1 MDLVLYHHNHTKSN
15 YPDLCSILKKADHH
29 SASEREDIDDTQEV
43 NKTPLISLFS
53 KIVLEGNGKVDEQYI
68 PLNKLSLDDGSFNNL
83 KPAAKKDTMG
93 GWNLV
98 PEYNRLWDEF
108 NSEFELIQNKTD
120 FNTLLALLKKYAS
133 TMPSAA
139 YKSKSDIS
147 LYDHSK
153 TTAALAVSRYLFNR
167 DGDVKL
173 TQKDDLNCYLAI
185 EGDISGIQKFIFK
198 ISSPQEAQSGMSKRL
213 RGRSLYL
220 TLLCDAIA
228 TYIAE
233 ELELCEANILFCGG
247 GRFTIIGPETWY
259 KLTTKA
265 LLDTGQYDKCINL
278 STEALL
284 NLSEFTYDNDVW
296 FKWRIAKSFNQL
308 GEYDQSVDYLND
320 IKQFKNDW
328 FIDNLMAENYFFKN
342 DWDNALKYALSA
354 ALAKGDTD
362 KKVNL
367 YSLIEDILNK
377 KNKQKEADIH
387 AYLVYTIRKRHNWNI
402 DENLEYKIEK
412 AGFDLDNEDYFTIE
426 KHLHHLWEE
435 YLYKNQELKKG
446 VIVSVLPNKKAGFIR
461 CDEYPDNLYFSMNEF
476 KHNITLAKTG
486 QNVTFYEADG
496 FDKKKNKQVKN
507 AVNIYLNGG

>member
-1 MDLVLYHHNHTKSN
+1 MVIKELNN
-15 YPDLCSILKKADHH
+15 AKKAYQRKDFK
-29 SASEREDIDDTQEV
+29 AADEIY
-43 NKTPLISLFS
+43 S
-53 KIVLEGNGKVDEQYI
+53 KIYDNHQKDFSRWDKKFYALTLYRCYVQNPVNQNKLLDAGKLITQLVKQSNHSRKDAMCPYTLAVLKIMKTLEDPEAVLEWSSK
-68 PLNKLSLDDGSFNNL
+68 LN
-83 KPAAKKDTMG
+83 
-93 GWNLV
+93 
-98 PEYNRLWDEF
+98 PE
-108 NSEFELIQNKTD
+108 
-120 FNTLLALLKKYAS
+120 LL
-133 TMPSAA
+133 
-139 YKSKSDIS
+139 
-147 LYDHSK
+147 
-153 TTAALAVSRYLFNR
+153 N
-167 DGDVKL
+167 
-173 TQKDDLNCYLAI
+173 
-185 EGDISGIQKFIFK
+185 GDISGNY
-198 ISSPQEAQSGMSKRL
+198 SSKK
-213 RGRSLYL
+213 
-220 TLLCDAIA
+220 
-228 TYIAE
+228 
-233 ELELCEANILFCGG
+233 
-247 GRFTIIGPETWY
+247 ETWY

-265 LLDTGQYDKCINL
+265 LLDTRQYDKCISL

-342 DWDNALKYALSA
+342 DWDNALKYASSA

>member
-1 MDLVLYHHNHTKSN
+1 MKLVVDGFGKSVAKRDNQIVIKENGKEVDYFRAEDVSQILLTGKGSITFDALTLLANH
-15 YPDLCSILKKADHH
+15 
-29 SASEREDIDDTQEV
+29 DIDCVSINWKGYVDYRL
-43 NKTPLISLFS
+43 TPPEKKNVIVKKEQFFALADKRSGQIAKAFINA
-53 KIVLEGNGKVDEQYI
+53 KIENQKAVLGTLAKSRSNDEFLTAQRDK
-68 PLNKLSLDDGSFNNL
+68 LNYYLDKLDGL
-83 KPAAKKDTMG
+83 KKDTSD
-93 GWNLV
+93 NL
-98 PEYNRLWDEF
+98 
-108 NSEFELIQNKTD
+108 
-120 FNTLLALLKKYAS
+120 
-133 TMPSAA
+133 
-139 YKSKSDIS
+139 
-147 LYDHSK
+147 
-153 TTAALAVSRYLFNR
+153 
-167 DGDVKL
+167 
-173 TQKDDLNCYLAI
+173 
-185 EGDISGIQKFIFK
+185 
-198 ISSPQEAQSGMSKRL
+198 
-213 RGRSLYL
+213 RS
-220 TLLCDAIA
+220 
-228 TYIAE
+228 
-233 ELELCEANILFCGG
+233 
-247 GRFTIIGPETWY
+247 
-259 KLTTKA
+259 KA
-265 LLDTGQYDKCINL
+265 LLDIGQYDKCINL

-284 NLSEFTYDNDVW
+284 NLSEFAYDNDVW

-342 DWDNALKYALSA
+342 DLDNALKYASSA

-377 KNKQKEADIH
+377 KNKQNEADIH

-412 AGFDLDNEDYFTIE
+412 AGFDLDNKDYFTIE